1 MDRFDRDIG
10 FPKKSRIYL
19 FNQKRKKKRGK
30 WCRLKIFI
38 FYWIICRRQICH
50 YCYPQWYTGKHT
62 NYYGGRRERKKEG
75 TNYYWGEL
83 EPETKTWGRNRTR
96 FIKPGLGI
104 PAPRTNN
111 ARQTTNA
118 DQPTRTA
125 VALKPVISSR
135 AHTKVPRKGRKVDR
149 YSAATQ
155 RNTQAEKQ
163 KCLMHSANR
172 TCRGAGKG

>member
-1 MDRFDRDIG
+1 MGEEGKGERRNELILGGAGTRDED
-10 FPKKSRIYL
+10 L
-19 FNQKRKKKRGK
+19 
-30 WCRLKIFI
+30 
-38 FYWIICRRQICH
+38 RQ
-50 YCYPQWYTGKHT
+50 
-62 NYYGGRRERKKEG
+62 
-75 TNYYWGEL
+75 
-83 EPETKTWGRNRTR
+83 NRTR